1 MTLDSSFKV
10 ATMEGRKNL
19 KAKSSLFSS
28 QIDFVKGVVSLD
40 GFPPDDRPEV
50 CFAGRSNVGKSSLL
64 NAITKRKSL
73 ARTSNT
79 PGRTQQ
85 INYFSVSN
93 KLYIVD
99 LPGYGYAKA
108 PLYEVKKWQKLIYS
122 YMSGRRNLKRIFL
135 LIDIRHGIKSNDIE
149 IMKLLDEAA
158 VNYQIIFTK
167 CDKIKGQVL
176 ENLVMEYTKSLDLQ
190 IAVYPEVIISSA
202 QKKEGIEIIR
212 SEIEKFC

>member
-19 KAKSSLFSS
+19 KARNSLFSS
-28 QIDFVKGVVSLD
+28 QVDFVKGVVSLD

-108 PLYEVKKWQKLIYS
+108 PLHEVQKWQKLVFS

-149 IMKLLDEAA
+149 IMNLLDEAA

-167 CDKIKGQVL
+167 CDKIKGQTL
-176 ENLVMEYTKSLDLQ
+176 ENLVMDYAKSLDSQ

-202 QKKEGIEIIR
+202 QQKEGIEIIR

>member
-40 GFPPDDRPEV
+40 SFPPDDRPEV

-149 IMKLLDEAA
+149 IMELLDEAA

>member
-19 KAKSSLFSS
+19 KAKNSLFSS
-28 QIDFVKGVVSLD
+28 QVDFVKGVVSLD

-108 PLYEVKKWQKLIYS
+108 PLNEVQKWQELVFS

-149 IMKLLDEAA
+149 IMNLLDEAA

-167 CDKIKGQVL
+167 CDKIKGQTL
-176 ENLVMEYTKSLDLQ
+176 ENLVMDYAKSLDSQ

-202 QKKEGIEIIR
+202 QQKEGIEIIR

>member
-149 IMKLLDEAA
+149 IMELLDKAA

>member
-19 KAKSSLFSS
+19 KAKNSLFSS
-28 QIDFVKGVVSLD
+28 QVDFVKGVVSLD

-85 INYFSVSN
+85 INYFSVGN

-108 PLYEVKKWQKLIYS
+108 PLHEVQKWQELVFS

-149 IMKLLDEAA
+149 IMNLLDEAA

-167 CDKIKGQVL
+167 CDKIKGQTL
-176 ENLVMEYTKSLDLQ
+176 ENLVMDYTKSLDPQ

-202 QKKEGIEIIR
+202 QQKKGIEIIR

>member
-19 KAKSSLFSS
+19 KAKNSLFSS
-28 QIDFVKGVVSLD
+28 QVDFVKGVVSLD

-108 PLYEVKKWQKLIYS
+108 PLHEVKKWQKLVFS

-149 IMKLLDEAA
+149 IMNLLDEAA

-167 CDKIKGQVL
+167 CDKIKGQIL
-176 ENLVMEYTKSLDLQ
+176 ENLVMDYTKSLDPQ

-202 QKKEGIEIIR
+202 QQKEGIEIIR

>member
-1 MTLDSSFKV
+1 MKLDSSFKV
-10 ATMEGRKNL
+10 ATMEGRRNL
-19 KAKSSLFSS
+19 KAKNSLFSS
-28 QIDFVKGVVSLD
+28 QVDFVKGVVSLD

-85 INYFSVSN
+85 INYFSVGN

-108 PLYEVKKWQKLIYS
+108 PLHEVQKWQELVFS

-149 IMKLLDEAA
+149 IMNLLDEAA

-167 CDKIKGQVL
+167 CDKIKGQTL
-176 ENLVMEYTKSLDLQ
+176 ENLVMDYTKSLDPQ

-202 QKKEGIEIIR
+202 QQKEGIEIIR

>member
-19 KAKSSLFSS
+19 KAKNSLFSS
-28 QIDFVKGVVSLD
+28 QVDFVKGVVSLD

-108 PLYEVKKWQKLIYS
+108 PLHEVQKWQELVFS

-149 IMKLLDEAA
+149 IMNLLDEAA

-167 CDKIKGQVL
+167 CDKIKGQIL
-176 ENLVMEYTKSLDLQ
+176 ENLVMDYTKSLDPQ

-202 QKKEGIEIIR
+202 QQKEGIEIIR

>member
-10 ATMEGRKNL
+10 ATMEGRRNL
-19 KAKSSLFSS
+19 KAKNSLFSS
-28 QIDFVKGVVSLD
+28 QVDFVKGVVSLD

-108 PLYEVKKWQKLIYS
+108 PLHEVQKWQKLVFS

-149 IMKLLDEAA
+149 IMNLLDEAA

-167 CDKIKGQVL
+167 CDKIKGQIL
-176 ENLVMEYTKSLDLQ
+176 ENLVMDYTKSLDPQ

-202 QKKEGIEIIR
+202 QQKEGIEIIR
-212 SEIEKFC
+212 SEIENFC

>member
-10 ATMEGRKNL
+10 ATMEGRRNL
-19 KAKSSLFSS
+19 KAKNSLFSS
-28 QIDFVKGVVSLD
+28 QVDFVKGVVSLD

-108 PLYEVKKWQKLIYS
+108 PLHEVQKWQKLVFS

-149 IMKLLDEAA
+149 IMNLLDEAA

-167 CDKIKGQVL
+167 CDKIKGQIL
-176 ENLVMEYTKSLDLQ
+176 ENLVMDYTKSLDPQ

-202 QKKEGIEIIR
+202 QQKDGIEIIR

>member
-19 KAKSSLFSS
+19 KAKNSLFSS
-28 QIDFVKGVVSLD
+28 QVDFVKGVVSLD

-85 INYFSVSN
+85 INYFSVGN

-108 PLYEVKKWQKLIYS
+108 PLHEVKKWQKLVFS

-149 IMKLLDEAA
+149 IMNLLDEAA

-167 CDKIKGQVL
+167 CDKIKGQTL
-176 ENLVMEYTKSLDLQ
+176 ENLVMDYTKSLDPQ

-202 QKKEGIEIIR
+202 QQKEGIEIIR
-212 SEIEKFC
+212 SEIENFC

>member
-10 ATMEGRKNL
+10 ATMEGRRNL
-19 KAKSSLFSS
+19 KAKNSLFSS
-28 QIDFVKGVVSLD
+28 QVDFVKGVVSLD

-108 PLYEVKKWQKLIYS
+108 PLHEVQKWQELVFS

-149 IMKLLDEAA
+149 IMNLLDEAA

-167 CDKIKGQVL
+167 CDKIKGQTL
-176 ENLVMEYTKSLDLQ
+176 ENLVMDYTKSLDPQ

-202 QKKEGIEIIR
+202 QQKEGIEIIR

>member
-19 KAKSSLFSS
+19 KAKNSLFSS

-108 PLYEVKKWQKLIYS
+108 PLHEVKKWQKLVFS

-149 IMKLLDEAA
+149 IMNLLDEAA

-167 CDKIKGQVL
+167 CDKIKGQIL
-176 ENLVMEYTKSLDLQ
+176 ENLVMDYTKSLDPQ

-202 QKKEGIEIIR
+202 QQKEGIEIIR

>member
-19 KAKSSLFSS
+19 KAKNSLFSS

-85 INYFSVSN
+85 INYFSVGN

-108 PLYEVKKWQKLIYS
+108 PLHEVKKWQKLAFS

-135 LIDIRHGIKSNDIE
+135 LIDIRHGIKGNDIE
-149 IMKLLDEAA
+149 IMNLLDEAA

-167 CDKIKGQVL
+167 CDKIKGQIL
-176 ENLVMEYTKSLDLQ
+176 ENLVMDYAKSLDPQ

-202 QKKEGIEIIR
+202 QQKEGIEIIR

>member
-10 ATMEGRKNL
+10 ATMEGRRNL
-19 KAKSSLFSS
+19 KAKNSLFSS
-28 QIDFVKGVVSLD
+28 QVDFVKGVVSLD

-85 INYFSVSN
+85 INYFSVGN

-108 PLYEVKKWQKLIYS
+108 PLHEVKKWQKLVFS
-122 YMSGRRNLKRIFL
+122 YMSGRPNLKRIFL

-149 IMKLLDEAA
+149 IMNLLDEAA

-167 CDKIKGQVL
+167 CDKIKGQTL
-176 ENLVMEYTKSLDLQ
+176 ENLVMDYTKSLDPQ

-202 QKKEGIEIIR
+202 QQKEGIEIIR

>member
-19 KAKSSLFSS
+19 KAKNSLFSS

-108 PLYEVKKWQKLIYS
+108 PLHEVKQWQKLVFS

-149 IMKLLDEAA
+149 IMNLLDEAA

-167 CDKIKGQVL
+167 CDKIKGQIL
-176 ENLVMEYTKSLDLQ
+176 ENLVMGYAKSLDSQ

-202 QKKEGIEIIR
+202 QQKEGIEIIR
-212 SEIEKFC
+212 SEIENFC

>member
-1 MTLDSSFKV
+1 MTLGSSFKV

-19 KAKSSLFSS
+19 KAKNSLFSS

-93 KLYIVD
+93 KLYIVE

-108 PLYEVKKWQKLIYS
+108 PLHEVKKWQKLVFS

-149 IMKLLDEAA
+149 IMNLLDEAA

-167 CDKIKGQVL
+167 CDKIKGQIL
-176 ENLVMEYTKSLDLQ
+176 ENLVMDYTKSLDSQ
-190 IAVYPEVIISSA
+190 IAEYPEVIISSA
-202 QKKEGIEIIR
+202 QQKDGIEIIR

>member
-10 ATMEGRKNL
+10 ATMEGRRNL
-19 KAKSSLFSS
+19 KAKNSLFSS
-28 QIDFVKGVVSLD
+28 QVDFVKGVVSLD

-108 PLYEVKKWQKLIYS
+108 PLHEVKKWQKLVFS

-149 IMKLLDEAA
+149 IMNLLDEAA

-167 CDKIKGQVL
+167 CDKIKGQTL
-176 ENLVMEYTKSLDLQ
+176 ENLVMDYTKSLDPQ

-202 QKKEGIEIIR
+202 QQKKGIEIIR

>member
-10 ATMEGRKNL
+10 ATMEGRRNL
-19 KAKSSLFSS
+19 KAKNSLFSS
-28 QIDFVKGVVSLD
+28 QVDFVKGVVSLD

-85 INYFSVSN
+85 INYFSVGN

-108 PLYEVKKWQKLIYS
+108 PLHEVKKWQKLVFS
-122 YMSGRRNLKRIFL
+122 YMSGRRNLRRIFL

-149 IMKLLDEAA
+149 IMNLLDEAA

-167 CDKIKGQVL
+167 CDKIKGQTL
-176 ENLVMEYTKSLDLQ
+176 ENLVMDYTKSLDPQ

-202 QKKEGIEIIR
+202 QQKEGIEIIR